1 MESDDRYIKA
11 SRYDLKAQAHNR
23 RVFHCE
29 LVARPWR
36 ALACAIGMS
45 IVGVNAVLGQVDAPR
60 CSPMEWHSLDGL
72 ALCRFCLALCGLLSG
87 LCCAGLE
94 DTIPEFE
101 QRKIGKMK

>member
-11 SRYDLKAQAHNR
+11 SRYDLKAQSHNR
-23 RVFHCE
+23 RVFHRE

-60 CSPMEWHSLDGL
+60 WNGIPWMVWLFAGFVSLFVGYFL
-72 ALCRFCLALCGLLSG
+72 ACAVLGWKIRYLSSNN
-87 LCCAGLE
+87 E
-94 DTIPEFE
+94 KSE
-101 QRKIGKMK
+101 R